1 MGRSR
6 GFRKSKGICTPT
18 SGIVRQIGGT
28 ALCINGTRDHVH
40 LLIRMSTHHSIAD
53 IAHLIKTNLS
63 RWVHGRWP
71 EHHLFDRQTGYGAF
85 TVSESGAAAV
95 QAYTSNLQEHHK
107 VRSFQ
112 EEFFGVFEEERICGG
127 MNDISG
133 LMALSPLWAY
143 APIAFVPT
151 AYAVGYILF
160 DASRLAAM
168 GSKPAIDNV

>member
-1 MGRSR
+1 
-6 GFRKSKGICTPT
+6 
-18 SGIVRQIGGT
+18 
-28 ALCINGTRDHVH
+28 
-40 LLIRMSTHHSIAD
+40 MSTHHSIAD

-112 EEFFGVFEEERICGG
+112 EEFFGVFEEERNCGG